1 MEAFFH
7 RALLCHYNT
16 LFTVEINDSFSDY
29 QQSKMNTYIDNLLTI
44 KSDRYNQETNE
55 NIEKK

>member
-16 LFTVEINDSFSDY
+16 LFAVEINDSFSDY
-29 QQSKMNTYIDNLLTI
+29 QH
-44 KSDRYNQETNE
+44 NQETNE